1 MALSLKRPVR
11 ETGCMARPVNELE
24 VDPMMVEL
32 SDELSEELRDT
43 LANVISDMSSEIAD
57 TDNPGFRRVL
67 EARRERLHA
76 ILSQLEGS
84 LTP

>member
-1 MALSLKRPVR
+1 MILTLSDPLTDELR
-11 ETGCMARPVNELE
+11 ETLGSVVGE
-24 VDPMMVEL
+24 
-32 SDELSEELRDT
+32 
-43 LANVISDMSSEIAD
+43 MSSEIAD